1 MNLLLKLGWRNVW
14 RNRRRSILTILAI
27 TFATFFTVVM
37 RGLGIGVWEYNV
49 QNTVEL
55 FSGYL
60 QIQRTG
66 YQNNP
71 SLNKNFPFP
80 GDVEAAV
87 RTDRDIKGYAPRI
100 LADGLISYR
109 ANSSGAAI
117 FGIDPDAERR
127 IFRFQQRL
135 NSGKFFEAGSREE
148 VVLGYKLLENL
159 KAQIGDTLVILAQGQ
174 DGVMG
179 NLRFRISGTMK
190 LGSPEFDAMA
200 AFMDLRAAQELLAM
214 EGRVNV
220 LAISVVDLQ
229 AVEGAVQ
236 RLADALQRA
245 KMDRL
250 TVLPWEEV
258 LPELKQAM
266 EFDKIGDWIFLWT
279 LIIIVTFGILNTV
292 LMSVTERF
300 REFGVSLAIGMQ
312 PKKLVALVFIETAF
326 LALIGIVLGSIVGQ
340 LMNVYLETHPITF
353 SGEFAKIYEEYG
365 FLPQIV
371 TASRITIVLT
381 VASFMLLVSFF
392 SCLYP
397 AYKVSKLEPLKGIR
411 YT

>member
-1 MNLLLKLGWRNVW
+1 VNLLLKLGWRNVW
-14 RNRRRSILTILAI
+14 RNKRRSILTILAI

-60 QIQRTG
+60 QVQRSG
-66 YQNNP
+66 YQDNP
-71 SLNKNFPFP
+71 SLNKSFPFP
-80 GDVEAAV
+80 GSIEEIV
-87 RTDRDIKGYAPRI
+87 RAEEGIKGYAPRI

-109 ANSSGAAI
+109 ENSSGAAI
-117 FGIDPDAERR
+117 FGIDPNKERQG
-127 IFRFQQRL
+127 FRFHQRL
-135 NSGKFFEAGSREE
+135 NGGRFFESHSRDE
-148 VVLGYKLLENL
+148 VVLGYKLLDNL
-159 KAQIGDTLVILAQGQ
+159 KARVGDTLVILAQGR

-200 AFMDLRAAQELLAM
+200 AFMHLNAAQELLAM

-220 LAISVVDLQ
+220 VAVSVVDLKAVDK
-229 AVEGAVQ
+229 AVEH
-236 RLADALQRA
+236 LAGSLQRA
-245 KMDRL
+245 QLDNL
-250 TVLPWEEV
+250 AVLPWKEV

-266 EFDKIGDWIFLWT
+266 DFDKIGDWIFLWT
-279 LIIIVTFGILNTV
+279 LIIIVTFGILNAV

-312 PKKLVALVFIETAF
+312 PKKLVTLVFLETSV
-326 LALIGIVLGSIVGQ
+326 LALIGIVTGCITGQ
-340 LMNVYLETHPITF
+340 LLNMYLETHPITF
-353 SGEFAKIYEEYG
+353 TGEFAQIYEEYG

-371 TASRITIVLT
+371 AASRITIVLT
-381 VASFMLLVSFF
+381 VAGLMLLIALL

-397 AYKVSKLEPLKGIR
+397 AYRVSKLEPLKGIR

>member
-1 MNLLLKLGWRNVW
+1 MNLLLKLGWRNIW
-14 RNRRRSILTILAI
+14 RNKRRSVLTILAI

-49 QNTVEL
+49 QNSVEL

-60 QIQRTG
+60 QIQRIG
-66 YQNNP
+66 YQDNP
-71 SLNKNFPFP
+71 SLSKNFPFP
-80 GDVEAAV
+80 GDVEATIQSAQG
-87 RTDRDIKGYAPRI
+87 IKGYATRI

-109 ANSSGAAI
+109 ENSSGAAL
-117 FGIDPDAERR
+117 FGVEPEAERR
-127 IFRFQQRL
+127 VFRFQQRV
-135 NSGKFFEAGSREE
+135 NAGQFFEAGSKDE

-159 KAQIGDTLVILAQGQ
+159 RARIGDTLVILAQGQ

-200 AFMDLRAAQELLAM
+200 VFMDLGAAQELLAM

-220 LAISVVDLQ
+220 VAISVADLHAVDRS
-229 AVEGAVQ
+229 VQ
-236 RLADALQRA
+236 RLNGALKHA
-245 KMDRL
+245 KLDKL
-250 TVLPWEEV
+250 TVLSWEEV

-266 EFDKIGDWIFLWT
+266 EFDKIGDWFFLWT

-312 PKKLVALVFIETAF
+312 PKKLVALVFIETLF
-326 LALIGIVLGSIVGQ
+326 LALIGIIIGSLLGQ
-340 LMNVYLETHPITF
+340 LMNIYFETHPITF
-353 SGEFAKIYEEYG
+353 TGEFAKIYEDYG

-371 TASRITIVLT
+371 SASRITIVLT
-381 VASFMLLVSFF
+381 VAGFMVLVSFL
-392 SCLYP
+392 SCIYP